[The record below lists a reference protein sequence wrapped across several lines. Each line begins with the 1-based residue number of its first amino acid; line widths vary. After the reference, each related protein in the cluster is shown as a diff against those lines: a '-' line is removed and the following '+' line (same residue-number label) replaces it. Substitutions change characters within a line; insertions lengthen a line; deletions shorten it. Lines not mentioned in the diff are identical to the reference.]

1 MRPSAWTLRNWSQSV
16 SMRLM
21 WSWKN
26 KRDMDSKREQRSGF
40 GELLK
45 PRWSRVGE
53 GGWMFGIPSTLGHI
67 LHSSTGTA
75 TTGRTTIDFNNVHQ
89 PPPFWFNFV
98 HYCQQV
104 VIVNSISS
112 PIWAI
117 SCNFVSEDGQSSF
130 ITPCP
135 LTNWNFGGKV
145 SVECGFPKKML
156 DAMFSVGAQIAN

>member
-1 MRPSAWTLRNWSQSV
+1 MRPSLWTIRNWRQSL
-16 SMRLM
+16 STRLV

-45 PRWSRVGE
+45 PRWSRGGEGGE

-75 TTGRTTIDFNNVHQ
+75 TTRPTTIDFNNVHQ

-98 HYCQQV
+98 EYFPV

-117 SCNFVSEDGQSSF
+117 SAILSLKMDNQHA
-130 ITPCP
+130 
-135 LTNWNFGGKV
+135 LTFNKLELRGKV
-145 SVECGFPKKML
+145 SLECGFPKKIL
-156 DAMFSVGAQIAN
+156 DAMFSVRAQIAN